1 MTFATSDLR
10 MALERDEIFPAFQ
23 PVVELRTGQLTGFE
37 VLARWSHP
45 VFGNVP
51 PLDFIPIAENNGLI
65 SALTQSILRKSFA
78 SEGLIASS
86 LAISVNISPLQLL
99 DYKLPELIA
108 GIAASYQFPLQR
120 LVLELTE
127 SALLDDPQSI
137 IDITAELKAL
147 GCRLAMDDFGTGYSS
162 LRHLHALP
170 IDALKVDQSFVRTM
184 TAERESRKIVAA
196 VIGLGQ
202 SLGLVTAAEGVE
214 TREQAELLQRMGC
227 DLGQGWLYG
236 RPVPAANLAEVMT
249 RNHFPV
255 PGASRLSEEPISLEG
270 PPVDRLAQ
278 LQAIYDGAPVGLC
291 FLDRNLRYVSMNRR
305 LTEMSSAPGDPRL
318 GRTIQQVVPEV
329 FSQIEPFLRRA
340 LSCEA
345 IRDIE
350 IRTAKVDAPGEFNTL
365 LASLQPVR
373 DEAGEVVGVSLAVVD
388 ITERKQA
395 EQALRESED
404 HYRHTV
410 ELSPQVHWTA
420 APDGKVLDVGP
431 RWEMMTGV
439 SKSET
444 LGEGWRQA
452 LHPED
457 LPRIDAAWR
466 TALETGNPVDV
477 EYRIGRG
484 NGIWRWVRARGQTR
498 RDAEGRVV
506 RWYGTVEDIDDRKA
520 LEAALQENEARLLT
534 ILSTLPVGRES

>member
-10 MALERDEIFPAFQ
+10 TALERDEIFPAFQ

-65 SALTQSILRKSFA
+65 GALTQSILRKSFA

-291 FLDRNLRYVSMNRR
+291 LLDRKMRYVSINRR
-305 LTEMSSAPGDPRL
+305 LAEFNQMPVLSHI
-318 GRTIQQVVPEV
+318 GRSPKEVVPQV
-329 FSQIEPFLRRA
+329 FPQAEPHIRRA
-340 LSCEA
+340 LAGEPV
-345 IRDIE
+345 DGVE
-350 IRTAKVDAPGEFNTL
+350 IHKPPASPGGEPQTL
-365 LASLQPVR
+365 LACYQPVR
-373 DEAGEVVGVSLAVVD
+373 DEAGEVIGVSVAIMDL
-388 ITERKQA
+388 TERKRM
-395 EQALRESED
+395 EKILRDVED
-404 HYRHTV
+404 HSRSLIQ
-410 ELSPQVHWTA
+410 LSPHVPW
-420 APDGKVLDVGP
+420 VLNLKGEVTEASA
-431 RWEMMTGV
+431 RWESITGQPLNEALGNGWLQV
-439 SKSET
+439 LHPQDIPPTLEAIRVCLSTGAVIDIRYRVRNGHGAWKWMRSRGTPRFSDAGEILAVYGVVEEIETSET
-444 LGEGWRQA
+444 
-452 LHPED
+452 P
-457 LPRIDAAWR
+457 AADF
-466 TALETGNPVDV
+466 A
-477 EYRIGRG
+477 I
-484 NGIWRWVRARGQTR
+484 
-498 RDAEGRVV
+498 
-506 RWYGTVEDIDDRKA
+506 
-520 LEAALQENEARLLT
+520 
-534 ILSTLPVGRES
+534 